1 MIFKHRFFT
10 PSARI
15 TKRLLAGCILFA
27 FILMPCV
34 SHGQFIRLSFD
45 IESELIVEE
54 LRSLYFGEVVANA
67 GVVRIPL
74 GDMDMGVYRISGP
87 PNLVVTLALDLPDY
101 LTIEDEE
108 GAEFQI
114 PVSLETAY
122 INRGVNQASE
132 AMPMPPS
139 FRFPIM
145 ADAPA
150 TPPGQPVPSS
160 SAFVYVYGEI
170 DIGDI
175 PPGNYSAN
183 VFMSVEFD

>member
-1 MIFKHRFFT
+1 MTFKHQFFT

-15 TKRLLAGCILFA
+15 IKGVFAGWILSVFMLL
-27 FILMPCV
+27 PSV

-87 PNLVVTLALDLPDY
+87 RNLVVTLALDLPDY

-122 INRGVNQASE
+122 INRGENQAFE
-132 AMPMPPS
+132 AMSMPPS
-139 FRFPIM
+139 FRFPIL
-145 ADAPA
+145 ADAPDS
-150 TPPGQPVPSS
+150 PPGQPVPSA
-160 SAFVYVYGEI
+160 SAYVYVFGEI